1 MKNKMKKETLKMIET
16 LCKEM
21 TQQEIVDFI
30 WEVICKT
37 TLEDATM
44 DRVDGGYEMFLQMND
59 EE

>member
-1 MKNKMKKETLKMIET
+1 MKKETLKMIET